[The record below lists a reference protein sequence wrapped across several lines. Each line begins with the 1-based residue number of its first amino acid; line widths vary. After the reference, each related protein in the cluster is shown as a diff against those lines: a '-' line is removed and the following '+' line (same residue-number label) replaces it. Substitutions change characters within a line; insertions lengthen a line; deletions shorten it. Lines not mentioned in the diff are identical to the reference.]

1 MKLRFAYL
9 AILIG
14 LCPEHGLLGESP
26 IPMAEEYLSGG
37 RISAYNEVA
46 RAYLEKTPKAPLSP
60 RLDNSPDWPNL
71 PVEEREEFDFA
82 SFMGLIGSFMDS
94 FSK

>member
-1 MKLRFAYL
+1 MKLRFACL
-9 AILIG
+9 AALIAH
-14 LCPEHGLLGESP
+14 CPDNPLSADLK

-37 RISAYNEVA
+37 RIPAYSEDA
-46 RAYLEKTPKAPLSP
+46 GAYLEKTPKAPLTP
-60 RLDNSPDWPNL
+60 RLANSPDWPNL